1 MFNIG
6 DTVQFTG
13 TKFFAFP
20 TALGNGTR
28 CVPCKKAVITKINA
42 VALHQFHIIAE
53 DPNSARGWVNA
64 DDIKEVES
72 ETADKLSTDEPTK
85 PRSKKKSKATVTE

>member
-64 DDIKEVES
+64 DDIKES

-85 PRSKKKSKATVTE
+85 PRSKKKSKVTATE